1 MSEDM
6 RYTAGEDLSEDE
18 IEAQKLLETESSE
31 DSGEESGVTE
41 DDGEEQGTDGRLL
54 QMYLDEIQEIEPIS
68 EKELAILIKKAHD
81 GDLTAR
87 NRIVEGHLKH
97 ALSILWEYLN
107 RGVELTDL
115 ISETNVA
122 LISAVDGFDGDSAGK
137 LKDEVT
143 DAVRSAAS
151 RLIEEDG
158 EINAQN
164 EDLANRVNE
173 LSDLSVEMVQEL
185 GRQPTNAEL
194 AHRLNVSEDVVQ
206 SLIRMSMDA
215 L

>member
-6 RYTAGEDLSEDE
+6 RYTAGEELSEDE

-31 DSGEESGVTE
+31 DSGEESEVTE
-41 DDGEEQGTDGRLL
+41 DDGGEQSTDGRLL

-68 EKELAILIKKAHD
+68 EKELAILIKKSHD

-122 LISAVDGFDGDSAGK
+122 LIGAVDGFAGDSAGK
-137 LKDEVT
+137 LKDEIT
-143 DAVRSAAS
+143 GAVRSAAS

-185 GRQPTNAEL
+185 GRQPTNAEV